1 MKTEDAIDYI
11 SRMIWEQERYEEYVL
26 EEKSEDEELL
36 HEVEVELETLKMAKR
51 ALEKELKI

>member
-11 SRMIWEQERYEEYVL
+11 SRMISEQERYEEYVL

-51 ALEKELKI
+51 ALEKELEI

>member
-11 SRMIWEQERYEEYVL
+11 SRMICEQERYEEYVL